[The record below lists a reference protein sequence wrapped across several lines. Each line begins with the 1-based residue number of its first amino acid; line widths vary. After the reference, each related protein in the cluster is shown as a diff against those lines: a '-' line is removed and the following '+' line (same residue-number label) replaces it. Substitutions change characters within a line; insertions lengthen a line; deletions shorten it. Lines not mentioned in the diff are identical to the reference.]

1 MLGVSKSTLRR
12 MEGIEL
18 QPTIGPHNIRMFH
31 EEEIRAVV
39 VTRRGRMDASDAT
52 SETGE
57 LAAEAFELF
66 DNGLGVVDA
75 VKQLRAAP
83 DVIESLHLHWARL
96 RKNMLV
102 SAESRAAICTALIGY
117 DDGSLKTEADVV
129 AFIRKWVM
137 TESVRQCWQC
147 KRELAC
153 FCREC
158 AKQWGL
164 RQAVDQ
170 VAQAQARKL

>member
-12 MEGIEL
+12 MEGTEL

-31 EEEIRAVV
+31 EEEIRSVI
-39 VTRRGRMDASDAT
+39 VTRRGRMDAGSDA
-52 SETGE
+52 GE

-83 DVIESLHLHWARL
+83 EFIESLHTHWVRL
-96 RKNMLV
+96 RKNMLI
-102 SAESRAAICTALIGY
+102 SAEGRAAICMALIGY
-117 DDGSLKTEADVV
+117 DDSSLRTEADVI
-129 AFIRKWVM
+129 AFLNKWVTM
-137 TESVRQCWQC
+137 DSARRCLQC
-147 KRELAC
+147 KSDFAC

-164 RQAVDQ
+164 REAMGELAD
-170 VAQAQARKL
+170 AKARKL

>member
-12 MEGIEL
+12 MEGAEL

-39 VTRRGRMDASDAT
+39 VTRRGRTDAGSDV
-52 SETGE
+52 GE

-66 DNGLGVVDA
+66 DRGLGVVDA

-83 DVIESLHLHWARL
+83 ELIESLHLHWTRL
-96 RKNMLV
+96 RGSMLI
-102 SAESRAAICTALIGY
+102 SAPGRSAICAALLGW

-129 AFIRKWVM
+129 AFIKKWV
-137 TESVRQCWQC
+137 TDESVRQCGQC
-147 KRELAC
+147 KREWAC

-164 RQAVDQ
+164 RQAMDQ
-170 VAQAQARKL
+170 LAETEARTL